1 MIASE
6 FTRILETALAA
17 KGGEADAEATLSHP
31 SHSWDP
37 QIQNAIEQLLNSP
50 AYVPAAELARMYVE
64 QRGTG
69 RQKSPQDLDQFLADE
84 LRLSP
89 DLSIED
95 LRRLRRDF
103 AIYNHPD
110 RVSASERALATR
122 RMSLV
127 NALIDKALKEK
138 AVAK

>member
-1 MIASE
+1 MIVTE

-17 KGGEADAEATLSHP
+17 KVLEADAEAALSHP
-31 SHSWDP
+31 SQSCDP

-50 AYVPAAELARMYVE
+50 AYVSAAELARMYVE
-64 QRGTG
+64 HRGAD
-69 RQKSPQDLDQFLADE
+69 RQKSQHDLDQFLADE

-89 DLSIED
+89 ELSIED
-95 LRRLRRDF
+95 LRQLRRDF
-103 AIYNHPD
+103 ATYNHPD

-138 AVAK
+138 AALK